1 MSEAEIFGVVAGG
14 VIGAIQGSQNC
25 SAEKKDKC
33 YVRYPMESGGP
44 CEGSDGQSCLKNK
57 NLKLPTDTAKTNK
70 NPGIKNGGLGNQK
83 LLYNNNV
90 DTNSSVWIANP
101 NYLAQ
106 CYTAPPRE
114 PSTRSTPAG
123 PCAVL
128 NKKNCQT
135 YESGDKYDCKWVAAH
150 VGADN
155 QQQDGKCIA
164 VAPNTMSF
172 KTNSEGGKI
181 KIDLSSPPR
190 YEATD
195 LCWYADDNT
204 AGECLFPDVSSTKPC
219 KSDDGK
225 RQFPPQCTS
234 INGSGVP
241 SRVAIESE
249 LCTNRA
255 VCINQS
261 MLPDPW
267 SKTTEEEAETT
278 KSFYPIA
285 NCDVTKDNGGC
296 KDGFTCRPG
305 LQNST
310 NQWMA
315 DAPQP
320 WKKYIK
326 RPTCQFVKA
335 EPNAGAASV
344 GKSILTSLG
353 GLVGIQ
359 VEDPTDLIK
368 DQIQDAKD
376 SLNSITAK
384 SSAQSAETL
393 TENLSAYRLSQQKH
407 SEAMSAIQDST
418 TELLSEKI
426 QKNTLYFNLIA
437 IVVCVLIL
445 FELL

>member
-1 MSEAEIFGVVAGG
+1 MSEAEVFGALAGG

-44 CEGSDGQSCLKNK
+44 CEGSDGQSCLKN
-57 NLKLPTDTAKTNK
+57 LKLPTDTAKTNK

-83 LLYNNNV
+83 LLYNNND
-90 DTNSSVWIANP
+90 DTNSVWIANP

-106 CYTAPPRE
+106 CYTARPKE
-114 PSTRSTPAG
+114 PDKAG
-123 PCAVL
+123 GCATF
-128 NKKNCQT
+128 NKDETGCNNP
-135 YESGDKYDCKWVAAH
+135 DYDCKWVAAH

-181 KIDLSSPPR
+181 KIDLSTPPR

-204 AGECLFPDVSSTKPC
+204 AGECLFPDVTSTKPC
-219 KSDDGK
+219 TVNSCFKFNDDGIK
-225 RQFPPQCTS
+225 K
-234 INGSGVP
+234 P
-241 SRVAIESE
+241 SRVAVESE

-267 SKTTEEEAETT
+267 SETT
-278 KSFYPIA
+278 QEKADKTRSFYPIA

-305 LQNST
+305 LQNPT

-359 VEDPTDLIK
+359 VEDPTDVIK

>member
-1 MSEAEIFGVVAGG
+1 MSEAEIAGALAGG
-14 VIGAIQGSQNC
+14 LIGAIQGANNC
-25 SAEKKDKC
+25 SNEKKDKC
-33 YVRYPMESGGP
+33 YARYPMENSANCTGN
-44 CEGSDGQSCLKNK
+44 DGETCLKTKLN
-57 NLKLPTDTAKTNK
+57 LPTDYGDDIT
-70 NPGIKNGGLGNQK
+70 NPGIKNGGQGNQTF
-83 LLYNNNV
+83 LYDNDEN
-90 DTNSSVWIANP
+90 SVWIANP

-106 CYTAPPRE
+106 CYTAKPRE
-114 PSTRSTPAG
+114 PARRCADIQDQKTCMNPDSGSSTTE
-123 PCAVL
+123 
-128 NKKNCQT
+128 KK
-135 YESGDKYDCKWVAAH
+135 SYDCKWVAAH

-155 QQQDGKCIA
+155 QQQKGKCIA

-181 KIDLSSPPR
+181 KIDLSTPPR

-204 AGECLFPDVSSTKPC
+204 AGECLYPDVSLTKKC
-219 KSDDGK
+219 TDNNCYNDGSV
-225 RQFPPQCTS
+225 TS
-234 INGSGVP
+234 KP
-241 SRVAIESE
+241 SRVAVESE

-267 SKTTEEEAETT
+267 SETTENEAEKT

-305 LQNST
+305 LQHPA

-335 EPNAGAASV
+335 QPNADGSI
-344 GKSILTSLG
+344 GKSLLASFG
-353 GLVGIQ
+353 GLIGYK
-359 VEDPTDLIK
+359 VEDPTDVIK

-384 SSAQSAETL
+384 SSAQSAEKL
-393 TENLSAYRLSQQKH
+393 TDNLSAYRLSQQKH